1 MVQNRNGP
9 GEIVSQP
16 TRGDQPLRT
25 NPHDG
30 GAPNASAPTRVA
42 THIQN
47 ASPGYT
53 GVSPGVAAVMDAK
66 IPPAFAQRIR
76 DNIRRK

>member
-1 MVQNRNGP
+1 MVKDRSGP
-9 GEIVSQP
+9 GEMGPGILGKPMRS
-16 TRGDQPLRT
+16 G
-25 NPHDG
+25 PHDG